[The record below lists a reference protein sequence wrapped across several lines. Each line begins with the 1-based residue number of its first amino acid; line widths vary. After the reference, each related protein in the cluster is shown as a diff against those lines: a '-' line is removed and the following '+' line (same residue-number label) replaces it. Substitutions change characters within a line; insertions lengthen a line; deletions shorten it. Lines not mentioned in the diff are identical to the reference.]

1 MGARRG
7 SPKAGDPHYCAG
19 RRKRSSTQ
27 TYNRVALYLFECWVG
42 WPQFITEEGLRF
54 PGRRSRCGG
63 SKPGLFMRAA
73 SLIVSRQFCQRHNCY
88 LCPLLRSQQ
97 LSPQDPT
104 PSRASWK
111 NSKFNEGI
119 SQKEWL
125 HREAHVAHGAG
136 QVSSLIICKSL
147 RQWPWQWLCQ
157 RETFRSSLF
166 P

>member
-1 MGARRG
+1 MGTRSC

-104 PSRASWK
+104 PLEPPGKILNLMKEFHRMSGFTERLMLHTEPV
-111 NSKFNEGI
+111 KF
-119 SQKEWL
+119 
-125 HREAHVAHGAG
+125 R
-136 QVSSLIICKSL
+136 
-147 RQWPWQWLCQ
+147 P
-157 RETFRSSLF
+157 
-166 P
+166 